1 MRFAHFD
8 FDPETDRLGE
18 GPLSEVYRAVDTKL
32 GRTVALKI
40 LRAHAEIDPQADK
53 RFHREA
59 KHTSKLDHP
68 HIATIFEYDR
78 FEGTSYIAMEYLE
91 GRTLER
97 IIKDQSLGFEE
108 CLRIALQL
116 CQALVVVHRGDLI
129 HRDLKPANILLQDDG
144 NLKLLDFGIAR
155 AADEAS
161 ITQHGMLVG
170 TVLYMSPEQVRGDE
184 LNSRSDIFSLGAVL
198 YHVMTGQ
205 LPYPGDSFPEVCM
218 AILDGPPRRRPGEVR
233 PGFPAPLEDFILHCL
248 RGDPEERFADAEEAL
263 QELHRVEGEL
273 TGTGKRRPA
282 ALSGRLLLKPFGC
295 GGSNPASCS
304 VMAGGLRKD
313 LAAALARNRGLQIDL
328 EDAKPSDGYDF
339 VINATLAVEESKAIL
354 DIVTTAHAA
363 VHVPGRP
370 QSHADRVTADDEDEW
385 ALQEDLVR
393 ASMRVLRARLS
404 QASQMPAATRPGR
417 KSDEAKKLALRARDV
432 LQRGRSKHVITATSL
447 LRKATDLDR
456 FCAEAY
462 AILGEAMVRKYLL
475 WDGDPT
481 FLEEARENADKALSL
496 DSRSALAHTA
506 LGFANHLSGHLEDA
520 QKEYRLAMQCD
531 QDEWFAHR
539 LLGSIYAR
547 EGNFKSA
554 TGLLQRAIG
563 LKPTHIASYDHLYNV
578 LVRLDRYEEALE
590 TADSGIA
597 AGRKHLKRTPDDVD
611 ARLHTAMLYA
621 RLGRSDEALAEV
633 DAALELAPRDGF
645 TCYHAAC
652 VHCLMAGPDDL
663 LRAIDLLRSARDRGY
678 FMRGELTRNTDLDVL
693 RSLPEFSALEEG

>member
-1 MRFAHFD
+1 MRFAHFE
-8 FDPETDRLGE
+8 FDPDTDRLGE

-40 LRAHAEIDPQADK
+40 LRAHAEFDPQADR

-91 GRTLER
+91 GRTLDKM
-97 IIKDQSLGFEE
+97 IKDQALGYEE

-116 CQALVVVHRGDLI
+116 CTALEVVHLGSLI
-129 HRDLKPANILLQDDG
+129 HRDLKPANILLKDDG

-184 LNSRSDIFSLGAVL
+184 LSSRSDIFSLGAVL
-198 YHVMTGQ
+198 YHVMTRA

-218 AILDGPPRRRPGEVR
+218 AILDGPPRLRPSEVR
-233 PGFPAPLEDFILHCL
+233 AGFPAPLEAFLMGCL
-248 RGDPEERFADAEEAL
+248 RGDPAERFADATEAL
-263 QELHRVEGEL
+263 AALRRVEGEL

-282 ALSGRLLLKPFGC
+282 ALTGTLLLRAFDC
-295 GGSNPASCS
+295 GGADPSSCS

-313 LAAALARNRGLQIDL
+313 IAAALARNRGLRVDL
-328 EDAKPSDGYDF
+328 SPAQGVAYDF
-339 VINATLAVEESKAIL
+339 EIDATLAVEGISGELTLATKSRGHGRE
-354 DIVTTAHAA
+354 VAHVDVCRAA
-363 VHVPGRP
+363 DG
-370 QSHADRVTADDEDEW
+370 DEW

-393 ASMRVLRARLS
+393 AAMRTLRARMS
-404 QASQMPAATRPGR
+404 QAAQMPRARPNR
-417 KSDEAKKLALRARDV
+417 RADDAKKLVDRARDV
-432 LQRGRSKHVITATSL
+432 LHRGRSKHVITSTSL
-447 LRKATDLDR
+447 LRQALERDR
-456 FCAEAY
+456 FCADAY
-462 AILGEAMVRKYLL
+462 AVLGEAMVRKFLL

-481 FLEEARENADKALSL
+481 FLDDARENADKALTL
-496 DSRSALAHTA
+496 DARNAYAHTA
-506 LGFANHLSGHLEDA
+506 LGFANHLSGHNQDA
-520 QKEYRLAMQCD
+520 QREYRLALQCD
-531 QDEWFAHR
+531 QNEWLAHR

-578 LVRLDRYEEALE
+578 LMRLDRYEEALE
-590 TADSGIA
+590 TADAGIA
-597 AGRKHLKRTPDDVD
+597 AGRKHLKRSPDDID
-611 ARLHTAMLYA
+611 GRLHTAMLYA
-621 RLGRSDEALAEV
+621 RLGRSDEARVEV
-633 DAALELAPRDGF
+633 DAALEIAPRDGF
-645 TCYHAAC
+645 ACFHAAC
-652 VHCLMAGPDDL
+652 VHALISDVDDMD
-663 LRAIDLLRSARDRGY
+663 RAIELLESARDRGY
-678 FMRGELTRNTDLDVL
+678 YLRHELTRNTDLDTL
-693 RSLPEFSALEEG
+693 RSLPAFADLEIH

>member
-91 GRTLER
+91 GRTLDR
-97 IIKDQSLGFEE
+97 IIKDQTLGYEE
-108 CLRIALQL
+108 CLRVALQL
-116 CQALVVVHRGDLI
+116 CAALEVVHQGELI

-170 TVLYMSPEQVRGDE
+170 TVLYMSPEQVRGDD
-184 LNSRSDIFSLGAVL
+184 LDSRSDIFSLGAVL

-205 LPYPGDSFPEVCM
+205 LPFPGDSFPEVCM
-218 AILDGPPRRRPGEVR
+218 AILDGPPRRRPSEVR
-233 PGFPAPLEDFILHCL
+233 PGFPAPLEDFVMACM
-248 RGDPEERFADAEEAL
+248 RGEPWERFNDATEAL
-263 QELHRVEGEL
+263 AELRRVEIEMA
-273 TGTGKRRPA
+273 GTGKRRPV
-282 ALSGRLLLKPFGC
+282 ALSGRVLLRPFSC
-295 GGSNPASCS
+295 GGSDPSSCS

-313 LAAALARNRGLQIDL
+313 LAAALARNKGLRVKLD
-328 EDAKPSDGYDF
+328 EEEGVTYDYI
-339 VINATLAVEESKAIL
+339 VDATLAVEGAKGIL
-354 DIVTTAHAA
+354 DVTTTTD
-363 VHVPGRP
+363 PGGRP
-370 QSHADRVTADDEDEW
+370 QSHTDRCTAEDPDEW

-393 ASMRVLRARLS
+393 ATMRSLRARLA
-404 QASQMPAATRPGR
+404 QASQLPARPRGGR
-417 KSDEAKKLALRARDV
+417 RTDEAKALAARARDV
-432 LQRGRSKHVITATSL
+432 LHRGRSKHVITATSL
-447 LRKATDLDR
+447 LRKAIDMDR
-456 FCAEAY
+456 FCADAY
-462 AILGEAMVRKYLL
+462 AVLGEAMVRKFLL

-481 FLEEARENADKALSL
+481 FLDDARENADKALSL
-496 DSRSALAHTA
+496 ESRNAQAHTA

-520 QKEYRLAMQCD
+520 QREYRLAMQCD
-531 QDEWFAHR
+531 QDEWLAHR

-563 LKPTHIASYDHLYNV
+563 LKSSHIASYDHLYNV
-578 LVRLDRYEEALE
+578 LMRLDRYEEALE
-590 TADSGIA
+590 IADSGVA
-597 AGRKHLKRTPDDVD
+597 AGRRQVKRVPDDID
-611 ARLHTAMLYA
+611 ARLHMAMLYA
-621 RLGRSDEALAEV
+621 RLGRADEARTEV
-633 DAALELAPRDGF
+633 EASLELAPRDGF

-652 VHCLMAGPDDL
+652 VFCLLADPDDL
-663 LRAIDLLRSARDRGY
+663 DRAVELLVSARDRGY
-678 FMRGELTRNTDLDVL
+678 YLRGELTRNTDLDVL
-693 RSLPEFSALEEG
+693 RSLPGFRELED

>member
-40 LRAHAEIDPQADK
+40 LRAHAEIDPQADR

-59 KHTSKLDHP
+59 KHTSKLEHP

-91 GRTLER
+91 GRTLDK
-97 IIKDQSLGFEE
+97 IIKDQNLGYEE
-108 CLRIALQL
+108 CLRVALQL
-116 CQALVVVHRGDLI
+116 CVALEVVHRGELI

-170 TVLYMSPEQVRGDE
+170 TVLYMSPEQVRGDD
-184 LNSRSDIFSLGAVL
+184 LDSRSDIFSLGSVL
-198 YHVMTGQ
+198 YHVMTGE
-205 LPYPGDSFPEVCM
+205 LAYPGESFPEVCM
-218 AILDGPPRRRPGEVR
+218 AILDGPPRRKPSEVR
-233 PGFPAPLEDFILHCL
+233 PGFPAPLEDFLLRCL
-248 RGDPEERFADAEEAL
+248 QGDSEGRFADASDAL
-263 QELHRVEGEL
+263 ADLRRVEGEL
-273 TGTGKRRPA
+273 TGTGKRRA
-282 ALSGRLLLKPFGC
+282 TALSGRLLLHPVAC
-295 GGSNPASCS
+295 GGEDPDSCS

-313 LAAALARNRGLQIDL
+313 LAASLARNRGLTVDL
-328 EDAKPSDGYDF
+328 EDEIGESGSYDF
-339 VINATLAVEESKAIL
+339 EVKATLALEGRVARL
-354 DIVTTAHAA
+354 DVTTVATRDGRTHE
-363 VHVPGRP
+363 HV
-370 QSHADRVTADDEDEW
+370 DRCSAEDEDEW
-385 ALQEDLVR
+385 ALQDELAR
-393 ASMRVLRARLS
+393 ATMRVLRARLS
-404 QASQMPAATRPGR
+404 QSVQLPAHRSKR
-417 KSDEAKKLALRARDV
+417 KSDEAEKLVVRARDV
-432 LQRGRSKHVITATSL
+432 LHRGRSKHAITATSL
-447 LRKATDLDR
+447 LRRALDMDR
-456 FCAEAY
+456 YCASAY
-462 AILGEAMVRKYLL
+462 AVLSEAMVRKFLL

-481 FLEEARENADKALSL
+481 FLDDAREHADKALSL
-496 DSRSALAHTA
+496 DGQNAFAHTA
-506 LGFANHLSGHLEDA
+506 LGFANHLSGHMEDA
-520 QKEYRLAMQCD
+520 QREYRVAMQCD

-563 LKPTHIASYDHLYNV
+563 LKPTHVASYDHLYNV

-597 AGRKHLKRTPDDVD
+597 SGRKHLREVDDD
-611 ARLHTAMLYA
+611 IDGRLHMGMLYA
-621 RLGRSDEALAEV
+621 RLGRADEARAEV
-633 DAALELAPRDGF
+633 DGAMERAPRDGY

-652 VHCLMAGPDDL
+652 VHALLADPDDL
-663 LRAIDLLRSARDRGY
+663 DRAMELLGSARDRGY
-678 FMRGELTRNTDLDVL
+678 YLRGELTRNTDLDVL
-693 RSLPEFSALEEG
+693 RSLPEFRELVD